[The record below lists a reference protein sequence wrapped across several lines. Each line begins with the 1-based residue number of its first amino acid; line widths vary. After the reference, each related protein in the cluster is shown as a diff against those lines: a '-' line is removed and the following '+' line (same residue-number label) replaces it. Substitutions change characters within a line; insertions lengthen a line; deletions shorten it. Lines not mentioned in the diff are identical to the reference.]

1 MAGTNGD
8 EFYLQSKSLGERV
21 QRLLDMN
28 NKKSVLKF
36 NGNKFREFVQTT
48 PKNYSVVVMFTAL
61 APARQC
67 GICRQAYDEYIIL
80 ANSYRYSQ
88 AYSNNLF
95 FAMVDF
101 DEGSDVFQQLY
112 LNSAPVF
119 MHFPAKGKP
128 KGNMNAIS
136 PLDECSNSL
145 FSI

>member
-1 MAGTNGD
+1 MN
-8 EFYLQSKSLGERV
+8 FHLQTKTLGERV

-28 NKKSVLKF
+28 TKKALLKF
-36 NGNKFREFVQTT
+36 NGNKYREFVQSA
-48 PKNYSVVVMFTAL
+48 PRNYSVVVMFTAL
-61 APARQC
+61 AAARQC
-67 GICRQAYDEYIIL
+67 GICRQAHDEYLIL

-101 DEGSDVFQQLY
+101 DEGSDVFQSLY

-128 KGNMNAIS
+128 KCKEDVGQLIIFPTIFN
-136 PLDECSNSL
+136 
-145 FSI
+145 